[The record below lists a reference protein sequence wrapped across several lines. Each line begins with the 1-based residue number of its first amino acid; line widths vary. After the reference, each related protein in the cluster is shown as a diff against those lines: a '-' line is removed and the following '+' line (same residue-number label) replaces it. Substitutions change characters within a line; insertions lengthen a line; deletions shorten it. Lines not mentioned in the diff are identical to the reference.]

1 MMNFLK
7 RYSFFVF
14 ALSFMMQASAQTTEI
29 DSAVVDSVVVS
40 ASQIYFDS
48 AEIAYAQF
56 FMMKEESTANKDEM
70 YKVLMESFKWYMKCL
85 GEDSSEHLSVIKVKM
100 RRLRAECE
108 DAGIY
113 YSSIGDNKI
122 GLQFLYTENPKN
134 IKATNNKK

>member
-70 YKVLMESFKWYMKCL
+70 YKVLMESFKW
-85 GEDSSEHLSVIKVKM
+85 
-100 RRLRAECE
+100 
-108 DAGIY
+108 
-113 YSSIGDNKI
+113 
-122 GLQFLYTENPKN
+122 
-134 IKATNNKK
+134 